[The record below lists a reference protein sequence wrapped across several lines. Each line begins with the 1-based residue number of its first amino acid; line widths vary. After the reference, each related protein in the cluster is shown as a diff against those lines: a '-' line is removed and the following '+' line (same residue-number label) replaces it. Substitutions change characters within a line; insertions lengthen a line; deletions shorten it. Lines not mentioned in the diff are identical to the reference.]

1 VHAVHLKGLFMN
13 RRIVLALM
21 AVMALGLISQT
32 AAEAGGGGG
41 GSKKNATVKV
51 YNSQTGGGAVT
62 EGVLFLAS
70 GKAVPTTQ
78 AAFTAAGGKPVSP
91 STTPVTFPVPAG
103 KGTMIVADALPPTGS
118 VDQFYNF
125 SAGKTYIYVIGGDIN
140 TPTITP
146 STK

>member
-1 VHAVHLKGLFMN
+1 MN

-51 YNSQTGGGAVT
+51 YNNQTGVGQAT
-62 EGVLFLAS
+62 EGALFLAS

-78 AAFTAAGGKPVSP
+78 ADFTAAGGKPVSP

-103 KGTMIVADALPPTGS
+103 KGTMIVAGLLVGISGTVTQPYS
-118 VDQFYNF
+118 F
-125 SAGKTYIYVIGGDIN
+125 SAGKTYTYVIGGDDT

>member
-1 VHAVHLKGLFMN
+1 MN
-13 RRIVLALM
+13 RRTLLALM

-51 YNSQTGGGAVT
+51 YNNQTGANAAT

-70 GKAVPTTQ
+70 GKAVPTNQTE
-78 AAFTAAGGKPVSP
+78 FTAAGGKPVSP

-103 KGTMIVADALPPTGS
+103 KGTMIVAGLTALSGTVPQPYS
-118 VDQFYNF
+118 F
-125 SAGKTYIYVIGGDIN
+125 SAGKTYTYVIGGDDT

>member
-1 VHAVHLKGLFMN
+1 MN
-13 RRIVLALM
+13 RRTLLTLA

-51 YNSQTGGGAVT
+51 YNTQPATEAA

-78 AAFTAAGGKPVSP
+78 PAFTAAGGKPVSP
-91 STTPVTFPVPAG
+91 SPKPVTFTVAPGAG
-103 KGTMIVADALPPTGS
+103 TIYVTDGVADPVTLP
-118 VDQFYNF
+118 YAF
-125 SAGKTYIYVIGGDIN
+125 SAGKTYTYTIGGNNDE
-140 TPTITP
+140 PTIT
-146 STK
+146 KQ